1 MAMAGK
7 AVKLAIGTVYQ
18 KESQGNYFFR
28 YQVNGKRQAV
38 CLKTK
43 NQKEAIAQAE
53 ELIPLVK
60 APTAEI
66 LSEHVKHAK
75 GWGAKVR
82 GLELGK
88 VWDVYAKHPDRATP
102 ATVNEQE
109 AYKATFQEFLNF
121 VGKPSLGINEVT
133 PGLVG
138 EYADD
143 MRKQDIAVDTHNR
156 KLRRLQRIFDTMK
169 EFRTDDN
176 PFTVRSFKRKEREE
190 QGSGVRRKS
199 FTREEEERI
208 RQVLDDDKH
217 RVMHKPEMR
226 VIYYLGMF
234 TGQRFKDCVLL
245 QWDSVNL
252 DQQQIRVK
260 QYKTGKEV
268 TIPIS
273 PKLLPVLLEAKKWP
287 RLDQYVCPK
296 VAERYKGKD
305 KKGKD
310 TGNNLV
316 NIDALRVIRWI
327 GLEPSVTVP
336 GRKKKVT
343 VYGFHSLRHSF
354 VSCDAAQRKA
364 IDAISFGNTTTVSPQ
379 AKIDKVLAWIDGLK
393 TKNGAVKTIE
403 SMLR

>member
-1 MAMAGK
+1 
-7 AVKLAIGTVYQ
+7 
-18 KESQGNYFFR
+18 
-28 YQVNGKRQAV
+28 
-38 CLKTK
+38 
-43 NQKEAIAQAE
+43 
-53 ELIPLVK
+53 
-60 APTAEI
+60 
-66 LSEHVKHAK
+66 
-75 GWGAKVR
+75 
-82 GLELGK
+82 
-88 VWDVYAKHPDRATP
+88 
-102 ATVNEQE
+102 
-109 AYKATFQEFLNF
+109 
-121 VGKPSLGINEVT
+121 
-133 PGLVG
+133 
-138 EYADD
+138 
-143 MRKQDIAVDTHNR
+143 
-156 KLRRLQRIFDTMK
+156 
-169 EFRTDDN
+169 
-176 PFTVRSFKRKEREE
+176 
-190 QGSGVRRKS
+190 
-199 FTREEEERI
+199 
-208 RQVLDDDKH
+208 
-217 RVMHKPEMR
+217 MHKPEMR

-354 VSCDAAQRKA
+354 VSFCAEAGIPSAVVISIIGAAGDIIDKHYTHIGDAAQRKA